1 MNKILP
7 LPRGG
12 REGLPMTKIFNRY
25 NRRSIRKNLRN
36 KLTFHEIILWS
47 KLKNRQINNRK
58 FRRQHGIGNYIV
70 DFFCPEL
77 KLVIEVD
84 GANHSF
90 DEKSEQYDTER
101 KKYIESQGIK
111 VIRFG
116 NNEIKD
122 NLIGVLEVV
131 YKETSANHPKPLLG
145 KEGNN
150 YQIHN

>member
-1 MNKILP
+1 
-7 LPRGG
+7 
-12 REGLPMTKIFNRY
+12 MTKIFNRY

-36 KLTFHEIILWS
+36 KLTFYEIILWS

>member
-1 MNKILP
+1 
-7 LPRGG
+7 
-12 REGLPMTKIFNRY
+12 MTKIFNRY

>member
-1 MNKILP
+1 
-7 LPRGG
+7 
-12 REGLPMTKIFNRY
+12 MTKIFNRY

-36 KLTFHEIILWS
+36 KLTFYEIILWS

-131 YKETSANHPKPLLG
+131 YKETSANHPIPLLG